1 VPAGLISAYLFGSH
15 AKGRAHRES
24 DVDVAV
30 LLAWE
35 RYPTAKDRFEARVRL
50 GAAVGAALRCARVD
64 LVVLNDVPPA
74 LGQRIVTTGD
84 PAKTYLVERLV
95 ELRRHLDHL
104 GLLRPRV
111 TGREALD
118 RDLSLHNDV
127 LFSLSSRTLA
137 WLSQHPRP

>member
-1 VPAGLISAYLFGSH
+1 MRSDAPVTAELLGRYLRGSVPAGLISAYLFGSH

-74 LGQRIVTTGD
+74 LGRRIVTTGQRVFCAD
-84 PAKTYLVERLV
+84 PERDHAFIRDVQLRAADLDPF
-95 ELRRHLDHL
+95 LRRARRLKL
-104 GLLRPRV
+104 
-111 TGREALD
+111 EAI
-118 RDLSLHNDV
+118 R
-127 LFSLSSRTLA
+127 R
-137 WLSQHPRP
+137 